1 MHKNNIPVKV
11 SIGYAAVAII
21 MVLAIALVYG
31 NTKSIIAINQASKE
45 YIAKKN
51 TADSTMTSLLK
62 EEQENLRQLSDAMA
76 GKPDKNYLRD
86 ASQTVYILRSK
97 RLRHRYFLVS
107 CTITPFKSSSEMR
120 FGIAI
125 KALVQSDRFHTTSR
139 FATLP
144 ANMEMMNNTR

>member
-51 TADSTMTSLLK
+51 TADSSLK
-62 EEQENLRQLSDAMA
+62 RNRKTCGS
-76 GKPDKNYLRD
+76 YLMPWPGN
-86 ASQTVYILRSK
+86 QTR
-97 RLRHRYFLVS
+97 
-107 CTITPFKSSSEMR
+107 
-120 FGIAI
+120 
-125 KALVQSDRFHTTSR
+125 TTCAR
-139 FATLP
+139 
-144 ANMEMMNNTR
+144 R

>member
-76 GKPDKNYLRD
+76 GKPDKNYLREKVNSLNTGKD
-86 ASQTVYILRSK
+86 SVVVHSKAPQTHEAKSTTVEVVKTRKGFSAGWQMPSRRS
-97 RLRHRYFLVS
+97 
-107 CTITPFKSSSEMR
+107 TPR
-120 FGIAI
+120 
-125 KALVQSDRFHTTSR
+125 
-139 FATLP
+139 P
-144 ANMEMMNNTR
+144 

>member
-51 TADSTMTSLLK
+51 TADSTMTRSLK
-62 EEQENLRQLSDAMA
+62 RNRKTCGS
-76 GKPDKNYLRD
+76 YLMPWPGN
-86 ASQTVYILRSK
+86 QTR
-97 RLRHRYFLVS
+97 
-107 CTITPFKSSSEMR
+107 
-120 FGIAI
+120 
-125 KALVQSDRFHTTSR
+125 TTCAR
-139 FATLP
+139 
-144 ANMEMMNNTR
+144 R